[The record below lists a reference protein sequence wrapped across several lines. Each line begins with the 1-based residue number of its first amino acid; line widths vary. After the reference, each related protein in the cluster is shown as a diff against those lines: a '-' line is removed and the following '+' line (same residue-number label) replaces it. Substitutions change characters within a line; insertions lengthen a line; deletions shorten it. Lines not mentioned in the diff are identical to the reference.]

1 MRLERKLGG
10 DGTLA
15 AFVAAG
21 LTDRKSWTVM
31 AAELTT
37 QTEIEISDETLR
49 RWFADRVQVQV
60 QVLIA
65 DQVSAGVAA

>member
-21 LTDRKSWTVM
+21 LSDRKSWTVM
-31 AAELTT
+31 AAELTAR
-37 QTEIEISDETLR
+37 TEIEISDETLR

-60 QVLIA
+60 VIA
-65 DQVSAGVAA
+65 EAQPAGASA